1 MMRYDNAPDDA
12 DNSGRSVADNI
23 KRDQAKSK
31 FGQLVKTRWQAWLLI
46 IVVAAIV
53 ILPQFLLFIVYVGG
67 QAGYGSGVS
76 NDPLQSTLDLMQ

>member
-1 MMRYDNAPDDA
+1 MA
-12 DNSGRSVADNI
+12 DIKEA
-23 KRDQAKSK
+23 KRDQAESK

-46 IVVAAIV
+46 IVIAAIV